1 MPAIAEVAAAI
12 AQSLLDPFRRDLA
25 QALDRARGE
34 GLAHEPPQPL
44 VFEAFGGEHDRAI
57 PVGQGRHRNAL
68 HIEDRPRPADQ
79 PLVIDHFGVAIRGAQ
94 RVDPDALLAMIDGGG
109 LGQADDAMLA
119 GGIVGPTDVAG
130 HQSSHRGE
138 RTTPALLTAP
148 SKPLPDSDTAA
159 VAPRPDVAPVIRM
172 TLPAKPVMFSPSF
185 AMARSGEGTSQSVE
199 CTRQRGGSE
208 SASACAR
215 ARCHNEWTWLARRI
229 VTPRQAYSTPPTF
242 GWTERSP

>member
-25 QALDRARGE
+25 QALDRARRE
-34 GLAHEPPQPL
+34 GLAHEPP
-44 VFEAFGGEHDRAI
+44 
-57 PVGQGRHRNAL
+57 
-68 HIEDRPRPADQ
+68 Q

-94 RVDPDALLAMIDGGG
+94 RVDPDALLAIIDGGG

-119 GGIVGPTDVAG
+119 GGIVGPADVAG
-130 HQSSHRGE
+130 HQSGHRGE

-148 SKPLPDSDTAA
+148 SKPLPDSDKAA

-199 CTRQRGGSE
+199 YTRQRGGSE

-215 ARCHNEWTWLARRI
+215 ARCHSEWTWLARRI
-229 VTPRQAYSTPPTF
+229 VMPRQAY
-242 GWTERSP
+242 